1 MLPGPTIIKKCLVC
15 SKSIK
20 QHTIESGNTF
30 GATFWTDGK
39 REAPMLPDQPRLVMC
54 SHCNAPLWIDEL
66 QELGEIEYSEDWPQ
80 KFKDAIA
87 YKTPS
92 IEDYVALLDKGVSSP
107 EKEGYVRLR
116 LWWADNDVRRTS
128 ATEIPISMREASNMK
143 AFAEMLDETDADDLV
158 MKAEIYRELGCSDD
172 ARALLEKSGGKNM
185 RDVASFI
192 KGLCEKGDRYVR
204 EIRLT

>member
-15 SKSIK
+15 SKSITH
-20 QHTIESGNTF
+20 HTIESGNTF

-54 SHCNAPLWIDEL
+54 SHCNASLWIDEL

-92 IEDYVALLDKGVSSP
+92 IEDYVALLAKGVSSP
-107 EKEGYVRLR
+107 EKERYVRLR
-116 LWWADNDVRRTS
+116 LWWTDNDVRRTG
-128 ATEIPISMREASNMK
+128 ATNVPISAREASNMTV
-143 AFAEMLDETDADDLV
+143 FAKMLDEKDADDLV
-158 MKAEIYRELGCSDD
+158 MKAEIMRELGCFDD
-172 ARALLEKSGGKNM
+172 AQLCSQ
-185 RDVASFI
+185 SQSI
-192 KGLCEKGDRYVR
+192 KRCRKLWNSSTV
-204 EIRLT
+204 